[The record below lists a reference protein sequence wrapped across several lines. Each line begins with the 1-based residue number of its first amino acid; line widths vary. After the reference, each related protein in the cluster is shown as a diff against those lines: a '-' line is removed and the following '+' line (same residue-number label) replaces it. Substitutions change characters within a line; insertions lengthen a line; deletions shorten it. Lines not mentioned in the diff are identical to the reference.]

1 MSLTNS
7 YNYPLYLDETLHF
20 EWVESLVFR
29 RTEIQSLTTSTSHR
43 TEAPRGGV
51 PDDVFATTIASTTI
65 ACHSSTAAAAASD
78 LHEHVQLC
86 IRLDLR

>member
-1 MSLTNS
+1 MGGIPSVSSHGNS
-7 YNYPLYLDETLHF
+7 IFDDFDFASKKH
-20 EWVESLVFR
+20 
-29 RTEIQSLTTSTSHR
+29 
-43 TEAPRGGV
+43 RGGV

>member
-1 MSLTNS
+1 MGGIPSVSSHGNS
-7 YNYPLYLDETLHF
+7 IFDDFDFASNRKH
-20 EWVESLVFR
+20 
-29 RTEIQSLTTSTSHR
+29 
-43 TEAPRGGV
+43 RGGEV